1 MDQSDVR
8 HHGIPFLLYLSMTLE
23 SESSRLAHAHR
34 PWLWVLGL
42 TALLRLLSLDAVPLT
57 DHTEARYAEIA
68 RLMVVLGDWLS
79 PHVTPTEVFW
89 AKPPLATWGQALALQ
104 LFGVSAW
111 AARLPAL
118 LWSVGALGALAWM
131 LAGTLSR
138 LQVCVALVLLALSP
152 LFFVSAGAAMTDAT
166 LSATVLWVHAA
177 WWRAL
182 QTEGAAR
189 ARAGRLLAFGLALAL
204 LTKGPA
210 AAVLA
215 LLPVLVHATWR
226 RHWPI
231 VATVLRDP
239 WSWLVCLG
247 VALPWYVLAE
257 LKTPGFLN
265 YFVLGEHVMRFIQP
279 GWQGD
284 RYGFAHA
291 QPLGMIWLFTALA
304 ALPVL
309 LLLLL
314 RGLWLLL
321 QRLVGRRRS
330 TAHQPGGQAAK
341 NAGTAEVT
349 GNAELRAFALCIALV
364 PLLLF
369 TFAHNLIWTYA
380 MTALPGVAILTLCCL
395 PPAALA
401 RTRSWVLA
409 LALLTVFAW
418 AYFFKLPGIGAE
430 NSELTLIQAYE
441 RACAGQD
448 CGLRYQDKPPYSAY
462 FYTAGRL
469 YVGMPGAIGSPSF
482 TVRPF
487 SEAAKMSGSALLCNK
502 RNCLFRDDA
511 TIGLSE

>member
-1 MDQSDVR
+1 
-8 HHGIPFLLYLSMTLE
+8 MTLE
-23 SESSRLAHAHR
+23 SESSRLARAHR

-79 PHVTPTEVFW
+79 PHVTPTDVFW
-89 AKPPLATWGQALALQ
+89 AKPPLATWGQAFALQ
-104 LFGVSAW
+104 WLGVSAW

-131 LAGTLSR
+131 LVPTLSR
-138 LQVCVALVLLALSP
+138 LQICVALVLLALSP
-152 LFFVSAGAAMTDAT
+152 LFFVSAGAVMTDAT

-182 QTEGAAR
+182 QADGAAR
-189 ARAGRLLAFGLALAL
+189 RRAGRWLAFGLALAL

-215 LLPVLVHATWR
+215 LLPIVVHATWR
-226 RHWPI
+226 RHWPL
-231 VATVLRDP
+231 VATLLRDP
-239 WSWLVCLG
+239 WSWLICFG

-304 ALPVL
+304 ALPAL

-321 QRLVGRRRS
+321 KSVLGRRNAM
-330 TAHQPGGQAAK
+330 AHQSGSQAPT
-341 NAGTAEVT
+341 NAGSAGIKRITEAT
-349 GNAELRAFALCIALV
+349 GDAELRAFALCIALV

-380 MTALPGVAILTLCCL
+380 MTALPGLAVLASYSL
-395 PPAALA
+395 PAAALA
-401 RTRSWVLA
+401 KARSWVLA
-409 LALLTVFAW
+409 LVLLIVFAW

-430 NSELTLIQAYE
+430 NSDLALIQAYK

-448 CGLRYQDKPPYSAY
+448 CGLRYEDKPPYSAY
-462 FYTAGRL
+462 FYTAGQL
-469 YVGMPGAIGSPSF
+469 YLGMPGAAGAPSF

-487 SEAAKMSGSALLCNK
+487 SGAAKMPDNALLCNK

>member
-1 MDQSDVR
+1 
-8 HHGIPFLLYLSMTLE
+8 MTLE
-23 SESSRLAHAHR
+23 SQSSRLARAHR

-104 LFGVSAW
+104 LFGFSAW

-152 LFFVSAGAAMTDAT
+152 LFFVSAGAVMTDAT

-177 WWRAL
+177 WWRVL
-182 QTEGAAR
+182 QTEGSAR
-189 ARAGRLLAFGLALAL
+189 TRAGRWLAFGLALAL

-215 LLPVLVHATWR
+215 LLPILVHATWR
-226 RHWPI
+226 RHWPV
-231 VATVLRDP
+231 VATLLRDP
-239 WSWLVCLG
+239 WSWLICLG
-247 VALPWYVLAE
+247 AALPWYVLAE

-304 ALPVL
+304 ALPAL

-314 RGLWLLL
+314 RGLWWLF
-321 QRLVGRRRS
+321 QRLMNRRN
-330 TAHQPGGQAAK
+330 AA
-341 NAGTAEVT
+341 AGLDHAATQLSAQT
-349 GNAELRAFALCIALV
+349 AELRAFALCIALA

-380 MTALPGVAILTLCCL
+380 MTALPGVAILTLCAL
-395 PPAALA
+395 PTAALA
-401 RTRSWVLA
+401 QARSWFLA
-409 LALLTVFAW
+409 LALLIVFAW
-418 AYFFKLPGIGAE
+418 AYFFKLPGIGSE
-430 NSELTLIQAYE
+430 NSDLTLIQAYE

-469 YVGMPGAIGSPSF
+469 YVGMPGAAGAPGF

-487 SEAAKMSGSALLCNK
+487 SEAAKMPGNALLCNK